1 MTQLLRDTRG
11 NPVQNL
17 PLSSDTS
24 SKKLAFLYAKHGEFR
39 GLFKACFLGTRKNGW
54 DWKTIVS
61 FWVFDIYFQGR
72 SVKPPGGKDFLFVMF
87 EETPEVILFDF
98 PAKNM
103 FAMEKGEGNKLHEMV
118 S

>member
-1 MTQLLRDTRG
+1 MVNFGDFL
-11 NPVQNL
+11 
-17 PLSSDTS
+17 
-24 SKKLAFLYAKHGEFR
+24 KLAFLELEKMDGTGRRSFPF
-39 GLFKACFLGTRKNGW
+39 GFL
-54 DWKTIVS
+54 IY
-61 FWVFDIYFQGR
+61 IYFQGR